1 MAASDAMTDA
11 VTTSESLPSYYTYP
25 DTHGCLEHVSLMRQ
39 EWSDEGWFVQ
49 SVGVLKVSG
58 DYKVCVTYAQLVS
71 DTNTSNNFTETLWRE
86 ANYNWKP
93 TGVTITPRDENR
105 LTMWWSRRSDGA
117 QLREGVKR
125 LRLKACPLT
134 RQKIPRRLDHL
145 CRGHRQWLRRCQCRR
160 QRPAQVLLLAN
171 PNRRPISSGSGL
183 RPAAKTCE
191 GGHFFEFLGR

>member
-11 VTTSESLPSYYTYP
+11 VTTSECLPSYYTYP
-25 DTHGCLEHVSLMRQ
+25 ETHVCLEHVSLMRQ

-49 SVGVLKVSG
+49 SVGVLKMSG
-58 DYKVCVTYAQLVS
+58 DYKVCVTYAKLVP

-93 TGVTITPRDENR
+93 TGVTITPREENQ

-125 LRLKACPLT
+125 LRLNGLPIDSSEDSSASGPPL
-134 RQKIPRRLDHL
+134 PRSSTMATEVPVPTTTPSASSSA
-145 CRGHRQWLRRCQCRR
+145 GESESS
-160 QRPAQVLLLAN
+160 
-171 PNRRPISSGSGL
+171 PILKRFRMTNDS
-183 RPAAKTCE
+183 E
-191 GGHFFEFLGR
+191 DV

>member
-11 VTTSESLPSYYTYP
+11 VTTSECLPSYYTYP

-49 SVGVLKVSG
+49 SVGVLKASG
-58 DYKVCVTYAQLVS
+58 AYKVCVTYAQLES

-125 LRLKACPLT
+125 LRLNGLPIDSSEDSSASGPPL
-134 RQKIPRRLDHL
+134 PRSSSMATEVPVPTTTPSASSSA
-145 CRGHRQWLRRCQCRR
+145 GESESS
-160 QRPAQVLLLAN
+160 
-171 PNRRPISSGSGL
+171 PNLKRFRITSSG
-183 RPAAKTCE
+183 E
-191 GGHFFEFLGR
+191 DV